1 MTEREAQRIVAE
13 HRAECPDFYRG
24 GRMYR
29 VRRDGK
35 VDVYR
40 LTRAD
45 HAVFLHTS
53 EPDDYTLHPDV
64 RKRLQ

>member
-1 MTEREAQRIVAE
+1 MTECEARRILAE
-13 HRAECPDFYRG
+13 HRSECPDFYRG

-35 VDVYR
+35 VDVFR

-45 HAVFLHTS
+45 HAIFLHTCDR
-53 EPDDYTLHPDV
+53 DDIMLHRDV
-64 RKRLQ
+64 RARLA